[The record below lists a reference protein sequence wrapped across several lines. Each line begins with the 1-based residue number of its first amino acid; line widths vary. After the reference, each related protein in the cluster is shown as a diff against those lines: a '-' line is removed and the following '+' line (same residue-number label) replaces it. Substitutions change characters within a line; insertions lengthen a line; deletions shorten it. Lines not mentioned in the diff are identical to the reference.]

1 MVPFYYVR
9 TQEKVE
15 IALLD
20 MFNDLKVNKYTNVE
34 RTSYSK
40 TVRVPLVIH
49 QNSNF
54 ANWWSNANGATRPM
68 PVPIGGLRFERKE
81 PNNANRTQA
90 TYARMIF
97 SKASDQWIRDI
108 QPTPYYLYY
117 TLEFLCDNLSDNRQ
131 INENVIPYF
140 NTFRTLR
147 INEFDFAPDIER
159 KIPVYLQSVEDNY
172 EDEVEEGS
180 AKQWYK
186 TKITFRLDV
195 DWYRPFE
202 IPALI
207 LYAELN
213 LRVED
218 VIDKMQWFVYPD
230 PIAEQEKQAW
240 ELIDPSRRE
249 GYSLL
254 KTNATTLV
262 VESDVLNDTQLLGT
276 TNTDN
281 LITGPGGV
289 VYKILTPPDAYR
301 PVGVPSFDLLHLN
314 FDQDTPHED
323 DQSGFGRD
331 FVAINDDTREF
342 YPDLPPGSGNSVEDG
357 YEVESS
363 VQWDRI
369 LNWFGS
375 EDGEMA
381 QPFTFKSTLQFKEE
395 PVVDTIFQYLSNL
408 ETTDTNGNVIP
419 EGQVWFDWGIIGSK
433 LYFTFKT
440 YGDNGLFISYTTQ
453 SPLVLN
459 NTDIYTFT
467 FVLYDKGYAGIFG
480 YSINQGPT
488 IALTTVRV

>member
-34 RTSYSK
+34 RTNFSK

-49 QNSNF
+49 QSSDF
-54 ANWWSNANGATRPM
+54 ANWWSNANTATQPM

-81 PNNANRTQA
+81 QNNANRTQS

-97 SKASDQWIRDI
+97 SNATDQWIRDI

-147 INEFDFAPDIER
+147 IKEFDFAPDIER

-172 EDEVEEGS
+172 EDEVQESSE
-180 AKQWYK
+180 KQWYK
-186 TKITFRLDV
+186 TKVTFRLDV

-202 IPALI
+202 IPELI

-213 LRVED
+213 LRVD
-218 VIDKMQWFVYPD
+218 DIIDKMQWFVYPD
-230 PIAEQEKQAW
+230 PLAEKEKQEW
-240 ELIDPSRRE
+240 EQIEPTIRQ

-254 KTNATTLV
+254 KTSATTLV
-262 VESDVLNDTQLLGT
+262 VQSDVLDDTQILGT

-281 LITGPGGV
+281 LITGPGGA
-289 VYKILTPPDAYR
+289 VYKNITPPDAFR
-301 PVGVPSFDLLHLN
+301 PAQVPSFNLLHLN
-314 FDQDTPHED
+314 FDQDTPYED
-323 DQSGFGRD
+323 DQSGFDRD
-331 FVAINDDTREF
+331 FVAINDSTREF
-342 YPDLPPGSGNSVEDG
+342 HADLPPGSGNSVEDG
-357 YEVESS
+357 YEVDPSI
-363 VQWDRI
+363 QWDRI

-375 EDGEMA
+375 NDGQME
-381 QPFTFKSTLQFKEE
+381 QPFTFKSMLQFKEE

-408 ETTDTNGNVIP
+408 ETTDKDGNIIP
-419 EGQVWFDWGIIGSK
+419 EGEVWFDWGIIDSK

-440 YGDNGLFISYTTQ
+440 YGENSQFWTYTTKE
-453 SPLVLN
+453 PLSFN

-467 FVLYDKGYAGIFG
+467 FVLYDKGNSGMFG
-480 YSINQGPT
+480 YSINQGPM
-488 IALTTVRV
+488 IALNTERE